1 MLYLEEYIIDIA
13 LFECE
18 HIFLPF
24 LSQQSDTNHMYLS
37 GKKQKNNLVPPWIV
51 GNTVV
56 CTHTK
61 RHTST
66 SSVKWLVRWP
76 MDHPCKDM
84 GGPLHSGGRMYVC
97 VCLLVTEP

>member
-37 GKKQKNNLVPPWIV
+37 GK
-51 GNTVV
+51 
-56 CTHTK
+56 
-61 RHTST
+61 
-66 SSVKWLVRWP
+66 
-76 MDHPCKDM
+76 
-84 GGPLHSGGRMYVC
+84 
-97 VCLLVTEP
+97 